1 MTKVRYES
9 RLASIGQTDKFDEL
23 GVVGQERMLGGNGKK
38 QATND
43 KNKI

>member
-9 RLASIGQTDKFDEL
+9 RLASIDQTDKFDEL
-23 GVVGQERMLGGNGKK
+23 GLVGQEGMLGGNRKK

-43 KNKI
+43 KSKI